1 MAKKRGDSKKVTAQR
16 REAEA
21 RLRAT
26 HRDVAALP
34 AQEAQQ
40 LVHELQVHQI
50 ELEMQNEELRRTQ
63 LQLEAARDR
72 YADLYEFAP
81 SGYLTLDAQGTILA
95 ANLSAGTLLDI
106 NRNKLIGQALARF
119 IMAECLDAFRRHC
132 QALVKTGERQ
142 SCDVCIRSQTG
153 AVRWLHLDSVVLAA
167 EPGSLAQWRTALTDM
182 SSHKQAEFTLHE
194 QERRL
199 RELSAMLIK
208 VQEEERR
215 RIARELHDDFTQ
227 RLAAIAMELGG
238 LVKRCPEPVAQLAK
252 PLAGLQTTVERV
264 ADGLQK
270 MAHELHPSILE
281 HVGLEAAIRE
291 HADEFAAR
299 TGLSVDLSMAPVP
312 TGLPLGHATCLYR
325 VLQESL
331 QNVRK
336 HANATSVFIRL
347 LRTGHGVG
355 LCVHDD
361 GRGFEPRPAGARLN
375 GLGLTSMAERLGLV
389 QGTFRIRTKPHDG
402 TEVHAWVPFSYEE
415 ASEGQ
420 GGSSGSSQ

>member
-1 MAKKRGDSKKVTAQR
+1 MAKKLGDSKKVTALR

-21 RLRAT
+21 RLRVT
-26 HRDVAALP
+26 QRDMAALP
-34 AQEAQQ
+34 AQKAQQ

-63 LQLEAARDR
+63 EQLEAARDR
-72 YADLYEFAP
+72 YADLFEFAP
-81 SGYLTLDAQGTILA
+81 TGYLTLDPQGTILS
-95 ANLSAGTLLDI
+95 ANLRAGMMLDR
-106 NRNKLIGQALARF
+106 NRNELIGQELARL
-119 IMAECLDAFRRHC
+119 IMAEYLDGFRRHC
-132 QALVKTGERQ
+132 QALAKTGERQ
-142 SCDVCIRSQTG
+142 SCEVCIRSQTG
-153 AVRWLHLDSVVLAA
+153 AVRWLHLESAMLAA
-167 EPGSLAQWRTALTDM
+167 QPGSLAQWQMALTDL
-182 SSHKQAEFTLHE
+182 SSHKEAALILQE

-199 RELSAMLIK
+199 RELSVKLIK

-238 LVKRCPEPVAQLAK
+238 LVKHCPEAVTGWVK
-252 PLAGLQTTVERV
+252 PLLGLQTTIESV

-291 HADEFAAR
+291 HTDEFAAR
-299 TGLSVDLSMAPVP
+299 TGLSVDLSLDPVAN
-312 TGLPLGHATCLYR
+312 GLPLGHATCLYR

-336 HANATSVFIRL
+336 HAHATSVLIRL

-355 LCVHDD
+355 LCIHDD
-361 GRGFEPRPAGARLN
+361 GRGFEARQAGAHLN

-402 TEVHAWVPFSYEE
+402 TEVHAWVPFPHEE
-415 ASEGQ
+415 AAKGQ
-420 GGSSGSSQ
+420 GGDSSAPQ